1 MELRGRSVLI
11 VGFERT
17 GEALCRFLLDR
28 GARVTVSDKKPAEA
42 FGSKLGP
49 FLDRGVVFETG
60 GHRPETFLAADL
72 IVPSPGVPP
81 IAEILAAR
89 DRGVPVLAEIELAYL
104 FLKGRIVAITGSNGK
119 STTTTLVHR
128 ILRDAGLRARLA
140 GNIGTPL
147 VSFVDRSRD
156 DDVYVTEI
164 SSFQL
169 EYTERFTPAVAA
181 LLNVSENHIDWH
193 GTFDRYFAAKTKLIL
208 RMGPDGRAVLN
219 RDDARVW
226 GLRAEARARVYGFS
240 RKRRLARGA
249 SLEDGWI
256 VLRDG
261 ASEKV
266 LPAARIALPGA
277 HNLENVLAA
286 AMVAR
291 LLGVPPASIRRS
303 VLAFR
308 GLEHRLEEVLTVRGV
323 RFVNDSK
330 ATTVDATLKALASFD
345 RPVVLILGGT
355 RQGRGFLAPARRGP
369 EAGPRG
375 RARRRGGGQD
385 REGPRRRPA
394 RRPGPGLPR
403 GRPDRLR
410 AGRPGRHRPPGS
422 GLHEL
427 GHVQELR
434 GARPDLQAGGPS
446 PRRRPA
452 AEGSPGMSARRRLSF
467 DVPLLAVTVMLVV
480 LGIFFV
486 FSSSSFMA
494 REKYDQSFHF
504 MIQQVVGALAGLALI
519 AFLTSVRKPFFLQ
532 PGFVYGLLGLTVLLL
547 LLCLAMP
554 SVAHTNRWI
563 ILFGVR
569 FQPSELA
576 KISLILFL
584 ATYAEAKKDTINE
597 IKTLAV
603 PVAVLIVA
611 IVLVLLEPDFGT
623 AVLAG
628 RPGRDGPL
636 HRRRQ
641 APLPRRRRPAG
652 PGPVRLLPRPGRLP
666 GPADP
671 GVPRRG
677 QGRPGGR
684 LPGRPV
690 QARVRLGRAHRGGPR
705 PVHAEAQLPAVRP
718 HGFHLRHPGRGDRA
732 PRDPLHPRPVPLLP
746 LAGAEDLPDRA
757 QSQLQDD
764 RRRASRWP
772 SSPKPS

>member
-1 MELRGRSVLI
+1 MELRGQSVLI

-60 GHRPETFLAADL
+60 GHRPETFLSADL

-81 IAEILAAR
+81 IAEILDAR
-89 DRGVPVLAEIELAYL
+89 DRGVPVLAEIELATM

-119 STTTTLVHR
+119 STTTTLVHT

-249 SLEDGWI
+249 CLEDGWI

-261 ASEKV
+261 PPEKV

-286 AMVAR
+286 AMIAR

-345 RPVVLILGGT
+345 RPVVLILGG
-355 RQGRGFLAPARRGP
+355 RGKGGDFSPLRAAVRKRARAVVLVGEAADKIEKALGGAGPVVRASDYRAAVRTAFGLAARGDIVLLAPACTSWDMFRNF
-369 EAGPRG
+369 EERG
-375 RARRRGGGQD
+375 RTFK
-385 REGPRRRPA
+385 RE
-394 RRPGPGLPR
+394 
-403 GRPDRLR
+403 
-410 AGRPGRHRPPGS
+410 
-422 GLHEL
+422 
-427 GHVQELR
+427 
-434 GARPDLQAGGPS
+434 
-446 PRRRPA
+446 
-452 AEGSPGMSARRRLSF
+452 
-467 DVPLLAVTVMLVV
+467 
-480 LGIFFV
+480 
-486 FSSSSFMA
+486 
-494 REKYDQSFHF
+494 
-504 MIQQVVGALAGLALI
+504 
-519 AFLTSVRKPFFLQ
+519 
-532 PGFVYGLLGLTVLLL
+532 
-547 LLCLAMP
+547 
-554 SVAHTNRWI
+554 
-563 ILFGVR
+563 
-569 FQPSELA
+569 
-576 KISLILFL
+576 
-584 ATYAEAKKDTINE
+584 
-597 IKTLAV
+597 
-603 PVAVLIVA
+603 
-611 IVLVLLEPDFGT
+611 
-623 AVLAG
+623 
-628 RPGRDGPL
+628 
-636 HRRRQ
+636 
-641 APLPRRRRPAG
+641 
-652 PGPVRLLPRPGRLP
+652 VRLLAAGL
-666 GPADP
+666 
-671 GVPRRG
+671 RRKG
-677 QGRPGGR
+677 
-684 LPGRPV
+684 
-690 QARVRLGRAHRGGPR
+690 ARG
-705 PVHAEAQLPAVRP
+705 
-718 HGFHLRHPGRGDRA
+718 
-732 PRDPLHPRPVPLLP
+732 
-746 LAGAEDLPDRA
+746 
-757 QSQLQDD
+757 
-764 RRRASRWP
+764 
-772 SSPKPS
+772 